1 MISQRSRFVRN
12 GGALSSEN
20 AGISNLKTGENPVGR
35 KSKVSRATVIVP
47 GLVGPKPR
55 RISVGDGHQVN
66 IPELVNVVYNSRRS
80 SSSGFMVCIRPK
92 LQGTEAE

>member
-1 MISQRSRFVRN
+1 MISRRSSIVKYC
-12 GGALSSEN
+12 GALSSEN

-55 RISVGDGHQVN
+55 RISVGDGQQVN
-66 IPELVNVVYNSRRS
+66 IPVLVSVVYNSRRLT
-80 SSSGFMVCIRPK
+80 SSGFMVCIRPSFK
-92 LQGTEAE
+92 GT

>member
-1 MISQRSRFVRN
+1 MQRSRFVKIC
-12 GGALSSEN
+12 GAVSSEN
-20 AGISNLKTGENPVGR
+20 AGISNLKTDENSVGR

-66 IPELVNVVYNSRRS
+66 IPELVVIVYNSRRS

>member
-1 MISQRSRFVRN
+1 MRRSQIVKS
-12 GGALSSEN
+12 GGAVSSEN

-55 RISVGDGHQVN
+55 RISVGDGYQVN
-66 IPELVNVVYNSRRS
+66 IPEQVVIVDSSRRTS
-80 SSSGFMVCIRPK
+80 RSGFLVYIRPS
-92 LQGTEAE
+92 LEGTQVE

>member
-1 MISQRSRFVRN
+1 MRMLESVTLRQARILSVVRARF
-12 GGALSSEN
+12 
-20 AGISNLKTGENPVGR
+20 PW
-35 KSKVSRATVIVP
+35 ATVIVP

-55 RISVGDGHQVN
+55 RISVGDGYQVN
-66 IPELVNVVYNSRRS
+66 IPEQVSVVYNSRRS